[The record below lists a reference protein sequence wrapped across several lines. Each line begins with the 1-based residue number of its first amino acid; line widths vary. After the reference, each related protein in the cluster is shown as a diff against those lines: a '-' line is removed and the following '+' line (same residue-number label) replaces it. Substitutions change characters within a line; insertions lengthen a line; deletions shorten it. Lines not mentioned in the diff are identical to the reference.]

1 MKRFICHFLIVWLAL
16 LSGGAHAH
24 AHAQPHAH
32 AAGHAAVHGAKVQA
46 ANADIGASATL
57 SQATEKID
65 VTSEKSHTDACS
77 LSHCGHA
84 HVTGMLPT
92 AGRNL
97 DDSPG
102 SAALPVRQPWASGEL
117 PNNIERPKW
126 DHTTPTVVNL

>member
-16 LSGGAHAH
+16 LSSGAHAH
-24 AHAQPHAH
+24 AAADTAH
-32 AAGHAAVHGAKVQA
+32 AAGHAAVHGAQVQA
-46 ANADIGASATL
+46 ANADVGASATL

-65 VTSEKSHTDACS
+65 VTSEKGHADGCG
-77 LSHCGHA
+77 LSHCGHTL
-84 HVTGMLPT
+84 VTGMLPT

>member
-16 LSGGAHAH
+16 LSSGAHAH
-24 AHAQPHAH
+24 AAAYAAP
-32 AAGHAAVHGAKVQA
+32 AAGHAAEHGAKVQA
-46 ANADIGASATL
+46 AVADVGASATF
-57 SQATEKID
+57 SQGTEKIG
-65 VTSEKSHTDACS
+65 VTSEKGHADVCS
-77 LSHCGHA
+77 LNHCGHA

-92 AGRNL
+92 AGRSL

-102 SAALPVRQPWASGEL
+102 SAAQPVGQPWASGEL